1 MGSLTGYCIAP
12 LLACWLLQGAG
23 ILPGAPPPRDASAL
37 AKGTAALRG
46 KVVTADTGRPIR
58 RAQVSLTGTEGGE
71 PRTVST
77 NALGVFEA
85 TDLPAGRYTVTV
97 TKSGYLRLQYGQRR
111 PGEPGRPIEL
121 ADSQKIQ
128 NLDISLPKASAIIG
142 RVTDELGDAMPN
154 ASIFPMQWRYFRGE
168 RRLVPVSGGGPFN
181 RTDDTGQFRI
191 TGLEPGDYYVMA
203 VTRES
208 WTDEKNPKERIGF
221 LPTYSGS
228 TATPGDAARVRVVL
242 GQDAPIPD
250 IAMVP
255 GRVGTIS
262 GTALSSAGVPLA
274 GEQLNLMQEFQG
286 PGASS
291 SFGAPG
297 TKVSA
302 DGSFTIR
309 NVVPGTYKLTLRTTA
324 DPDRPAE
331 FAATTIQFTGDDLTG
346 IQIMAAPG
354 ATLRGRVVTESG
366 EALARDQKLTIAA
379 RPLDPSRSASQFS
392 QDNGR
397 MREDGTFEIT
407 GVQGQIRIAA
417 TGIPAGWYLRSV
429 VHEGKDLVDTPL
441 DVRGGALVDGVTVLL
456 TRTLPEV
463 RGTVLDAKGQVPD
476 GSVILFPDD
485 PAHWAE
491 ESRLIKRIRPD
502 SAGAFVFRQVI
513 PGTYLAAAVE
523 YVRDGEFQDPAF
535 LEGLREQASRVRV
548 DEGGSPAPLT
558 LTLRK

>member
-1 MGSLTGYCIAP
+1 MAAAACAFVLLFGLIAP
-12 LLACWLLQGAG
+12 QASPFGVQQV
-23 ILPGAPPPRDASAL
+23 PPRDTSAL
-37 AKGTAALRG
+37 PKGTASLRG

-58 RAQVSLTGTEGGE
+58 RAQVSLTGTDGGE

-85 TDLPAGRYTVTV
+85 TDLPAGRYSITV

-121 ADSQKIQ
+121 ADGQKVA
-128 NLDISLPKASAIIG
+128 NLDLSLPKASAIIG
-142 RVTDELGDAMPN
+142 RVTDELGDPMPN

-191 TGLEPGDYYVMA
+191 TGLEPGDYVVMA
-203 VTRES
+203 VTRDS

-228 TATPGDAARVRVVL
+228 TAAPADAARVRVVL

-262 GTALSSAGVPLA
+262 GTALSSSGVPLA
-274 GEQLNLMQEFQG
+274 GEQLNMMQEFQG

-309 NVVPGTYKLTLRTTA
+309 NVVPGTYKLSVRTAA
-324 DPDRPAE
+324 DADRPAE
-331 FAATTIQFTGDDLTG
+331 FAATTIHFTGDDLAG
-346 IQIMAAPG
+346 IQIATGPG

-366 EALARDQKLTIAA
+366 EALARDQKVTVSA
-379 RPLDPSRSASQFS
+379 RPLDPSRNAPLIG

-397 MREDGTFEIT
+397 MKEDGTFEIA
-407 GVQGQIRIAA
+407 GVQGPVRIGVS
-417 TGIPAGWYLRSV
+417 GIPTGWYLRSV
-429 VHEGKDLVDTPL
+429 MHEGKDIVDAPL
-441 DVRGGALVDGVTVLL
+441 DVRGGAMVDGLSVLL

-463 RGTVLDAKGQVPD
+463 RGTLLDAKGQVPD
-476 GSVILFPDD
+476 GSIILFPDD
-485 PAHWAE
+485 AALWAE
-491 ESRLIKRIRPD
+491 ESRLIKRVRPD
-502 SAGAFVFRQVI
+502 AAGAFTVRQVI
-513 PGTYLAAAVE
+513 PGNYLVAAVE

-535 LEGLREQASRVRV
+535 LEGLREQARRVRV
-548 DEGGSPAPLT
+548 DDSGLPPPVALT
-558 LTLRK
+558 IRK